1 MLALVFPGQGSQK
14 PGFLGSWLEVSGF
27 RDRLT
32 WLSAVADI
40 DLVGHGIESDE
51 ETIKDTSVAQPLL
64 VAAGILAADALLD
77 GADTGSRRPV
87 GVTAGHSVGE
97 IAAAAFAGVLT
108 PEQAMVFVRERGSRM
123 AAAARTVPT
132 GMSAVLGGDPD
143 DVAQTLARHGLTAAN
158 ANGGGQTVAAGTL
171 DELAALKDD
180 PPAKARVMPLKVAGA
195 FHTPHM
201 APAQERLSAIAAGM
215 SVNDPTLPLL
225 SNADGKNVQGGRDYL
240 TSLVTQVA
248 NPVRWDLCME
258 SMIEAGVTG
267 ILELPPA
274 GTLTGL
280 AKRSMKEVERF
291 ALNSADD
298 LESAREFVGRH
309 TQGED
314 PR

>member
-14 PGFLGSWLEVSGF
+14 PGFLRTWLDVPGF

-40 DLVGHGIESDE
+40 DLVEHGTESGD
-51 ETIKDTSVAQPLL
+51 ETIKDTAVAQPLL

-77 GADTGSRRPV
+77 NDGSTV
-87 GVTAGHSVGE
+87 GITAGHSVGE
-97 IAAAAFAGVLT
+97 IAAAAFAGVVT
-108 PEQAMVFVRERGSRM
+108 PEQAVAFVRERGARM
-123 AAAARTVPT
+123 AAAARAVPT

-143 DVAQTLARHGLTAAN
+143 DVAETLARHGLTAAN

-195 FHTPHM
+195 FHTAHM

-215 SVNDPTLPLL
+215 SVDDPTLPLL
-225 SNADGKNVQGGRDYL
+225 SNADGHSVAVGRDYL
-240 TSLVTQVA
+240 TSLVRQVA

-258 SMIEAGVTG
+258 SLAEAGVTG
-267 ILELPPA
+267 LLELPPA

-280 AKRSMKEVERF
+280 AKRSLKDVERF

-298 LESAREFVGRH
+298 LETAREFVSRH